1 VHGARCTATTSLR
14 HEGFFAPFTVRR
26 EYCDLSE
33 NPLPFN
39 RFPQIFIDKFSKEV
53 I

>member
-1 VHGARCTATTSLR
+1 MVHVARQQPLCGTMVFL
-14 HEGFFAPFTVRR
+14 APFTVRR

-33 NPLPFN
+33 NRLPFN